1 MRRLSF
7 ILIILLL
14 PKQTISSEIKPDE
27 EVLLFPAYGHLEG
40 KERVVINLHVWVYE
54 PEEDRV
60 KRRLLEE
67 GLEKIIKSEIT
78 QNQKTVF
85 NRRIK
90 HFLADNER
98 NKEITISIL
107 GRFFNMGK
115 TKPGGHLY
123 SELVIE
129 DREILQQLVSKKKI
143 PYKIKLRKNETRIFS
158 GFITIIPHKGVS
170 VISDIDDTIKISNVL
185 DKKDLIKNTFL
196 KDFQPVSGMSRLYN
210 RWEKRGAVF
219 HYVSGSPWQLYPP
232 VSGFLETSSFPRG
245 LFFLKSFRLKPSG
258 IYHFIKADQLSYKTG
273 VINGII
279 RKFPERRY
287 ILVGDSGEKDPE
299 VYSEIARRYPEKI
312 LFILIRN
319 VTNQKPGSPRFR
331 KLFPRGFPVR
341 WKIFKDA
348 SELKERYLTGF

>member
-1 MRRLSF
+1 MRRFSF

-14 PKQTISSEIKPDE
+14 PKQTISSEIKSDE
-27 EVLLFPAYGHLEG
+27 ELFLFPSYAYLAG
-40 KERVVINLHVWVYE
+40 KERAMINLHVWVYE
-54 PEEDRV
+54 PGENRV
-60 KRRLLEE
+60 KRKLLEE

-78 QNQKTVF
+78 SKQKTIYT
-85 NRRIK
+85 RRIK
-90 HFLADNER
+90 PFLVDNER

-107 GRFFNMGK
+107 GRFFNLGK
-115 TKPGGHLY
+115 TKPDGHLY

-129 DREILQQLVSKKKI
+129 DSEILRQLVDKKQV
-143 PYKIKLRKNETRIFS
+143 PYKIKLRKNETRNFS
-158 GFITIIPHKGVS
+158 GFITFIPHKGVS

-196 KDFQPVSGMSRLYN
+196 KDFQPVSGMSPLYN
-210 RWEKRGAVF
+210 RWEKGGAVF
-219 HYVSGSPWQLYPP
+219 HYVSGSPWQLYQP
-232 VSGFLETSSFPRG
+232 VSGFLETSGFPRG
-245 LFFLKSFRLKPSG
+245 LFFLKSFRLKPSA
-258 IYHFIKADQLSYKTG
+258 IYHFIKADQLNYKTG
-273 VINGII
+273 IIKGII
-279 RKFPERRY
+279 RKFPGRKY

-319 VTNQKPGSPRFR
+319 VTDQKPGAPRYR

-348 SELKERYLTGF
+348 SELEERYLTGF